1 MPQHRER
8 SGTGADAETIHIVDA
23 FNQLLSRMKVL
34 DDSRQEF
41 VSNVSHELKTPLTSM
56 KVLADSLL
64 AQPDAPAEMYREF
77 LQDITAEIDRENQ
90 IITDLLSLVKMDKK
104 AVDLN
109 VSAVNINEL
118 TELICKRLRP
128 IARKKD
134 VEVEL
139 TSLRP
144 VVAEVDEVKMTLIIS
159 NLVENA
165 IKYNK
170 EHGSVKITLDADHQV
185 FTLEVK
191 DTGIG
196 IPQDSLDKIYERF
209 YRVDKSHSRE
219 IGGTGLGLAITKNAV
234 LMHRGSITVSYLEGG
249 AAYFV
254 ADHVKAAKKA
264 AFIHVDYEKAG
275 YTRALDKDCYLA
287 FDKIFTVSDE
297 VREAFLKAY
306 PELPD
311 KTEVFHNIL
320 NKEEIVR
327 RAEEGEGF
335 TDGFTGMRLLSV
347 GRLTAQK
354 AFEVSVD
361 AMKRLKDAG
370 KNVRWYVLGEGD
382 QRKKLQEQIDALGL
396 TEDFILYGT
405 VNNPYPFMKQADIYV
420 HASRFEGKS
429 IAIQEAQILGK
440 PMVVSDFS
448 RGVNI

>member
-1 MPQHRER
+1 MTAKVYKILFVINTLGQA
-8 SGTGADAETIHIVDA
+8 GAETA
-23 FNQLLSRMKVL
+23 
-34 DDSRQEF
+34 
-41 VSNVSHELKTPLTSM
+41 
-56 KVLADSLL
+56 
-64 AQPDAPAEMYREF
+64 
-77 LQDITAEIDRENQ
+77 
-90 IITDLLSLVKMDKK
+90 LLSLLQTLAREKGEARYEISLYVLTGQGEMASRLPENVRLLNKEYREESVLTAKGRKYLKKTVLKAMFTRGTVVKLFPYLVKNTCAMLGK
-104 AVDLN
+104 
-109 VSAVNINEL
+109 
-118 TELICKRLRP
+118 KRLLP
-128 IARKKD
+128 
-134 VEVEL
+134 
-139 TSLRP
+139 
-144 VVAEVDEVKMTLIIS
+144 
-159 NLVENA
+159 
-165 IKYNK
+165 
-170 EHGSVKITLDADHQV
+170 
-185 FTLEVK
+185 
-191 DTGIG
+191 
-196 IPQDSLDKIYERF
+196 DKLLW
-209 YRVDKSHSRE
+209 RVLSD
-219 IGGTGLGLAITKNAV
+219 GGMVLPEEYDLA
-234 LMHRGSITVSYLEGG
+234 VSYLEGG

-327 RAEEGEGF
+327 RAGEGGGF
-335 TDGFTGMRLLSV
+335 TDGFTGIRLLSV

-396 TEDFILYGT
+396 TEDFILYGA

-440 PMVVSDFS
+440 PMVVSDCS
-448 RGVNI
+448 GNREQVCRGEDGLMCDLTPESLAENITLLLDDEALRRKLGAAAAEKNADAAEEIQKLLSMLKG

>member
-1 MPQHRER
+1 MQRKQNRMAAKHMIAKVYKILFVINTL
-8 SGTGADAETIHIVDA
+8 GQAGAETA
-23 FNQLLSRMKVL
+23 
-34 DDSRQEF
+34 
-41 VSNVSHELKTPLTSM
+41 
-56 KVLADSLL
+56 
-64 AQPDAPAEMYREF
+64 
-77 LQDITAEIDRENQ
+77 
-90 IITDLLSLVKMDKK
+90 LLSLLQTLAREKGEARYEIFLYVLTGQGEMASRLPENVRLLNKGYREESVLTAKGRKYLKKTVLKAMFTRGTIVKLFPYLVKNTCAMLGK
-104 AVDLN
+104 
-109 VSAVNINEL
+109 
-118 TELICKRLRP
+118 KRLLP
-128 IARKKD
+128 
-134 VEVEL
+134 
-139 TSLRP
+139 
-144 VVAEVDEVKMTLIIS
+144 
-159 NLVENA
+159 
-165 IKYNK
+165 
-170 EHGSVKITLDADHQV
+170 
-185 FTLEVK
+185 
-191 DTGIG
+191 
-196 IPQDSLDKIYERF
+196 DKLLW
-209 YRVDKSHSRE
+209 RVLSD
-219 IGGTGLGLAITKNAV
+219 GGMVLPEEYDLA
-234 LMHRGSITVSYLEGG
+234 VSYLEGG
-249 AAYFV
+249 AAYFM

-327 RAEEGEGF
+327 RAGEGGGF
-335 TDGFTGMRLLSV
+335 ADGFTGIRLLSV

-396 TEDFILYGT
+396 TEDFILYGA

-440 PMVVSDFS
+440 PMVVSDCS
-448 RGVNI
+448 GNREQVCRGEDGLMCDLTPESLAENITLLLDDEALRRKLGAAAAEKNADAAEEIQKLLSMLKG

>member
-1 MPQHRER
+1 MIITVYRILFVINTLGQA
-8 SGTGADAETIHIVDA
+8 GAETA
-23 FNQLLSRMKVL
+23 
-34 DDSRQEF
+34 
-41 VSNVSHELKTPLTSM
+41 
-56 KVLADSLL
+56 
-64 AQPDAPAEMYREF
+64 
-77 LQDITAEIDRENQ
+77 
-90 IITDLLSLVKMDKK
+90 LLSLLQTLAREKGEARYEISLYVLTGQGEMASRLPADVRLLNKKYREESVLTAKGRKYLKKTVLKAMFTRATVVKLFPYLVKNTCAMLGK
-104 AVDLN
+104 
-109 VSAVNINEL
+109 
-118 TELICKRLRP
+118 KRLLP
-128 IARKKD
+128 
-134 VEVEL
+134 
-139 TSLRP
+139 
-144 VVAEVDEVKMTLIIS
+144 
-159 NLVENA
+159 
-165 IKYNK
+165 
-170 EHGSVKITLDADHQV
+170 
-185 FTLEVK
+185 
-191 DTGIG
+191 
-196 IPQDSLDKIYERF
+196 DKLLW
-209 YRVDKSHSRE
+209 RVLSD
-219 IGGTGLGLAITKNAV
+219 GGMVLPEEYDLA
-234 LMHRGSITVSYLEGG
+234 VSYLEGG

-396 TEDFILYGT
+396 TEDFILYGA

-440 PMVVSDFS
+440 PMVVSDCS
-448 RGVNI
+448 GNREQVCHGKDGLMCGLTPESLAENIMLLLEDEALRRKLGAAAAKKNADAAEEIQKLLSMLKG

>member
-1 MPQHRER
+1 MQRKQNRMVAKHMTAKVYKILFVINTL
-8 SGTGADAETIHIVDA
+8 GQAGAETA
-23 FNQLLSRMKVL
+23 
-34 DDSRQEF
+34 
-41 VSNVSHELKTPLTSM
+41 
-56 KVLADSLL
+56 
-64 AQPDAPAEMYREF
+64 
-77 LQDITAEIDRENQ
+77 
-90 IITDLLSLVKMDKK
+90 LLSLLQTLAREKGEARYEISLYVLTGQGEMASRLPENVRLLNKEYREESVLTAKGRKYLKKTVLKAMFTRGTVVKLFPYLVKNTCAMLGK
-104 AVDLN
+104 
-109 VSAVNINEL
+109 
-118 TELICKRLRP
+118 KRLLP
-128 IARKKD
+128 
-134 VEVEL
+134 
-139 TSLRP
+139 
-144 VVAEVDEVKMTLIIS
+144 
-159 NLVENA
+159 
-165 IKYNK
+165 
-170 EHGSVKITLDADHQV
+170 
-185 FTLEVK
+185 
-191 DTGIG
+191 
-196 IPQDSLDKIYERF
+196 DKLLW
-209 YRVDKSHSRE
+209 RVLSD
-219 IGGTGLGLAITKNAV
+219 GGMVLPEEYDLA
-234 LMHRGSITVSYLEGG
+234 VSYLEGG

-327 RAEEGEGF
+327 RAGEGGGF
-335 TDGFTGMRLLSV
+335 TDGFTGIRLLSV

-382 QRKKLQEQIDALGL
+382 QRKKLQEQIDAMGL
-396 TEDFILYGT
+396 TEDFILYGA

-440 PMVVSDFS
+440 PMVVSDCS
-448 RGVNI
+448 GNREQVCRGEDGLMCDLTPESLAENITLLLDDEALRRKLGAAAAEKNADAAEEIQKLLSMLKG

>member
-1 MPQHRER
+1 MIITVYRILFVINTLGQA
-8 SGTGADAETIHIVDA
+8 GAETA
-23 FNQLLSRMKVL
+23 
-34 DDSRQEF
+34 
-41 VSNVSHELKTPLTSM
+41 
-56 KVLADSLL
+56 
-64 AQPDAPAEMYREF
+64 
-77 LQDITAEIDRENQ
+77 
-90 IITDLLSLVKMDKK
+90 LLSLLQTLAKEKGEVRYEISLYVLTGQGEMASRLPADVRLLNKKYREESVLTAKGRKYLKKTVLKAMFTRGTVVKLFPYLVKNTCAMLGK
-104 AVDLN
+104 
-109 VSAVNINEL
+109 
-118 TELICKRLRP
+118 KRLLP
-128 IARKKD
+128 
-134 VEVEL
+134 
-139 TSLRP
+139 
-144 VVAEVDEVKMTLIIS
+144 
-159 NLVENA
+159 
-165 IKYNK
+165 
-170 EHGSVKITLDADHQV
+170 
-185 FTLEVK
+185 
-191 DTGIG
+191 
-196 IPQDSLDKIYERF
+196 DKLLW
-209 YRVDKSHSRE
+209 RVLSD
-219 IGGTGLGLAITKNAV
+219 GGMVLPEEYDLA
-234 LMHRGSITVSYLEGG
+234 VSYLEGG

-275 YTRALDKDCYLA
+275 YTRALDKDCYLK

-306 PELPD
+306 PELPE

-335 TDGFTGMRLLSV
+335 TDGFTGIRLLSV

-382 QRKKLQEQIDALGL
+382 QRKKLQEQIDTLGL
-396 TEDFILYGT
+396 TEDFILYGA

-440 PMVVSDFS
+440 PMVVSDCS
-448 RGVNI
+448 GNREQVRHGKDGLMCGLTPESLAENIMLLLEDEALRGKLGAAAAKKNADAAEEIQKLLSMLKG

>member
-1 MPQHRER
+1 MIITVYRILFVINTLGQA
-8 SGTGADAETIHIVDA
+8 GAETA
-23 FNQLLSRMKVL
+23 
-34 DDSRQEF
+34 
-41 VSNVSHELKTPLTSM
+41 
-56 KVLADSLL
+56 
-64 AQPDAPAEMYREF
+64 
-77 LQDITAEIDRENQ
+77 
-90 IITDLLSLVKMDKK
+90 LLSLLQTLAREKGEARYEIFLFVLTGQGEMVSRLPADVRLLNRKYREESVLTAKGRKYLKKTVLKAMFTRATVVKLFPYLVKNTCAMLGK
-104 AVDLN
+104 
-109 VSAVNINEL
+109 
-118 TELICKRLRP
+118 KRLLP
-128 IARKKD
+128 
-134 VEVEL
+134 
-139 TSLRP
+139 
-144 VVAEVDEVKMTLIIS
+144 
-159 NLVENA
+159 
-165 IKYNK
+165 
-170 EHGSVKITLDADHQV
+170 
-185 FTLEVK
+185 
-191 DTGIG
+191 
-196 IPQDSLDKIYERF
+196 DKLLW
-209 YRVDKSHSRE
+209 RVLSD
-219 IGGTGLGLAITKNAV
+219 GGMVLPEEYDLA
-234 LMHRGSITVSYLEGG
+234 VSYLEGG

-396 TEDFILYGT
+396 TEDFILYGA

-440 PMVVSDFS
+440 PMVVSDCS
-448 RGVNI
+448 GNREQVCHGRDGLMCGLTPDSLAENIMLLLEDEALRGKLGAAAAKKNADAAEEIQKLLSMLKG

>member
-1 MPQHRER
+1 MIITVYRILFVINTLGQA
-8 SGTGADAETIHIVDA
+8 GAETA
-23 FNQLLSRMKVL
+23 
-34 DDSRQEF
+34 
-41 VSNVSHELKTPLTSM
+41 
-56 KVLADSLL
+56 
-64 AQPDAPAEMYREF
+64 
-77 LQDITAEIDRENQ
+77 
-90 IITDLLSLVKMDKK
+90 LLSLLQMLAREKGEARYEISLYVLTGQGEMASRLPADVRLLNKKYREESVLTAKGRKYLKKTVLKAMFTRGTVVKLFPYLVKNTCAMLGK
-104 AVDLN
+104 
-109 VSAVNINEL
+109 
-118 TELICKRLRP
+118 KRLLP
-128 IARKKD
+128 
-134 VEVEL
+134 
-139 TSLRP
+139 
-144 VVAEVDEVKMTLIIS
+144 
-159 NLVENA
+159 
-165 IKYNK
+165 
-170 EHGSVKITLDADHQV
+170 
-185 FTLEVK
+185 
-191 DTGIG
+191 
-196 IPQDSLDKIYERF
+196 DKLLW
-209 YRVDKSHSRE
+209 RVLSD
-219 IGGTGLGLAITKNAV
+219 GGMVLPEEYDLA
-234 LMHRGSITVSYLEGG
+234 VSYLEGG

-396 TEDFILYGT
+396 TEDFILYGA
-405 VNNPYPFMKQADIYV
+405 VKNPYPFMKQADIYV

-440 PMVVSDFS
+440 PMVVSDCS
-448 RGVNI
+448 GNREQVCHGRDGLMCGLTPESLAENIMLLLEDEALRGKLGAAAAKKNADAAEEIQKLLSMLKG

>member
-1 MPQHRER
+1 MIITVYRILFVINTLGQA
-8 SGTGADAETIHIVDA
+8 GAETA
-23 FNQLLSRMKVL
+23 
-34 DDSRQEF
+34 
-41 VSNVSHELKTPLTSM
+41 
-56 KVLADSLL
+56 
-64 AQPDAPAEMYREF
+64 
-77 LQDITAEIDRENQ
+77 
-90 IITDLLSLVKMDKK
+90 LLSLLQTLAREKGEARYEISLYVLTGQGEMASRLPADVRLLNKEYREESVLTAKGRKYLKKTVLKAMFTRGTVVKLLPYLVKNTCTMLGK
-104 AVDLN
+104 
-109 VSAVNINEL
+109 
-118 TELICKRLRP
+118 KRLLP
-128 IARKKD
+128 
-134 VEVEL
+134 
-139 TSLRP
+139 
-144 VVAEVDEVKMTLIIS
+144 
-159 NLVENA
+159 
-165 IKYNK
+165 
-170 EHGSVKITLDADHQV
+170 
-185 FTLEVK
+185 
-191 DTGIG
+191 
-196 IPQDSLDKIYERF
+196 DKLLW
-209 YRVDKSHSRE
+209 RVLSD
-219 IGGTGLGLAITKNAV
+219 GGMVLPEEYDLA
-234 LMHRGSITVSYLEGG
+234 VSYLEGG

-306 PELPD
+306 PELPE

-335 TDGFTGMRLLSV
+335 TDGFTGTRLLSV

-382 QRKKLQEQIDALGL
+382 QRKKLQEQIDALRL
-396 TEDFILYGT
+396 TEDFILYGA

-440 PMVVSDFS
+440 PMVVSDCS
-448 RGVNI
+448 GNREQVCHGKDGLMCGLTPESLAENIMLLLEDEALRGKLGAAAAKKNADAAEEIQKLLSMLKG

>member
-1 MPQHRER
+1 MIITVYRILFVINTLGQA
-8 SGTGADAETIHIVDA
+8 GAETA
-23 FNQLLSRMKVL
+23 
-34 DDSRQEF
+34 
-41 VSNVSHELKTPLTSM
+41 
-56 KVLADSLL
+56 
-64 AQPDAPAEMYREF
+64 
-77 LQDITAEIDRENQ
+77 
-90 IITDLLSLVKMDKK
+90 LLSLLQTLAREKGEARYEISLYVLTGQGEMASRLPADVRLLNKKYREESVLTAKGRKYLKKTVLKAMFTRGTVVKLFPYLVKNTCAMLGK
-104 AVDLN
+104 
-109 VSAVNINEL
+109 
-118 TELICKRLRP
+118 KRLLP
-128 IARKKD
+128 
-134 VEVEL
+134 
-139 TSLRP
+139 
-144 VVAEVDEVKMTLIIS
+144 
-159 NLVENA
+159 
-165 IKYNK
+165 
-170 EHGSVKITLDADHQV
+170 
-185 FTLEVK
+185 
-191 DTGIG
+191 
-196 IPQDSLDKIYERF
+196 DKLLW
-209 YRVDKSHSRE
+209 RVLSD
-219 IGGTGLGLAITKNAV
+219 GGMVLPEEYDLA
-234 LMHRGSITVSYLEGG
+234 VSYLEGG

-396 TEDFILYGT
+396 TEDFILYGA

-440 PMVVSDFS
+440 PMVVSDCNGNREQVCHGKDGLMCGLTPDS
-448 RGVNI
+448 LAENIMLLLEDEALRRKLGAAAAKKNADVAEEIQKLLSMLKG

>member
-1 MPQHRER
+1 MIITVYRILFVINTLGQA
-8 SGTGADAETIHIVDA
+8 GAETA
-23 FNQLLSRMKVL
+23 
-34 DDSRQEF
+34 
-41 VSNVSHELKTPLTSM
+41 
-56 KVLADSLL
+56 
-64 AQPDAPAEMYREF
+64 
-77 LQDITAEIDRENQ
+77 
-90 IITDLLSLVKMDKK
+90 LLSLLQTLAREKGEARYEISLYVLTGQGEMASRLPADVRLLNKKYREESVLTAKGRKYLKKTVLKAMFTRGTVVKLFPYLVKNTCAMLGK
-104 AVDLN
+104 
-109 VSAVNINEL
+109 
-118 TELICKRLRP
+118 KRLLP
-128 IARKKD
+128 
-134 VEVEL
+134 
-139 TSLRP
+139 
-144 VVAEVDEVKMTLIIS
+144 
-159 NLVENA
+159 
-165 IKYNK
+165 
-170 EHGSVKITLDADHQV
+170 
-185 FTLEVK
+185 
-191 DTGIG
+191 
-196 IPQDSLDKIYERF
+196 DKLLW
-209 YRVDKSHSRE
+209 RVLSD
-219 IGGTGLGLAITKNAV
+219 GGMVLPEEYDLA
-234 LMHRGSITVSYLEGG
+234 VSYLEGG

-396 TEDFILYGT
+396 TQDFILYGA

-440 PMVVSDFS
+440 PMVVSDCS
-448 RGVNI
+448 GNREQVCHGKDGLMCGLTPDSLAENIMLLLEDEALRGKSGAAAAKKNADAAEEIQKLLSMLKG

>member
-1 MPQHRER
+1 MIITVYRILFVINTLGQA
-8 SGTGADAETIHIVDA
+8 GAETA
-23 FNQLLSRMKVL
+23 
-34 DDSRQEF
+34 
-41 VSNVSHELKTPLTSM
+41 
-56 KVLADSLL
+56 
-64 AQPDAPAEMYREF
+64 
-77 LQDITAEIDRENQ
+77 
-90 IITDLLSLVKMDKK
+90 LLSLLQTLAREKGEARYEISLYVLTGQGEMASRLPADVRLLNKKYREESVLTAKGRKYLKKTVLKAMFTRGTVVKLFPYLVKNTCAMLGK
-104 AVDLN
+104 
-109 VSAVNINEL
+109 
-118 TELICKRLRP
+118 KRLLP
-128 IARKKD
+128 
-134 VEVEL
+134 
-139 TSLRP
+139 
-144 VVAEVDEVKMTLIIS
+144 
-159 NLVENA
+159 
-165 IKYNK
+165 
-170 EHGSVKITLDADHQV
+170 
-185 FTLEVK
+185 
-191 DTGIG
+191 
-196 IPQDSLDKIYERF
+196 DKLLWRILS
-209 YRVDKSHSRE
+209 D
-219 IGGTGLGLAITKNAV
+219 GGMVLPEEYDLA
-234 LMHRGSITVSYLEGG
+234 VSYLEGG

-382 QRKKLQEQIDALGL
+382 QRKRLQEQIDALGL
-396 TEDFILYGT
+396 TEDFILHGA

-440 PMVVSDFS
+440 PMVVSDCS
-448 RGVNI
+448 GNREQVCHGRDGLMCGLTPESLAENIMLLLEDEALRGKLGAAAAKKNADAAEEIQKLLSMLKG

>member
-1 MPQHRER
+1 MIITVYRILFVINTLGQA
-8 SGTGADAETIHIVDA
+8 GAETA
-23 FNQLLSRMKVL
+23 
-34 DDSRQEF
+34 
-41 VSNVSHELKTPLTSM
+41 
-56 KVLADSLL
+56 
-64 AQPDAPAEMYREF
+64 
-77 LQDITAEIDRENQ
+77 
-90 IITDLLSLVKMDKK
+90 LLSLMQTLAREKGEARYEISLYVLTGQGEMASRLPADVRLLNKKYREESVLTAKGRKYLKKTVLKAMFTRGTVVKLFPYLVKNTCAMLGK
-104 AVDLN
+104 
-109 VSAVNINEL
+109 
-118 TELICKRLRP
+118 KRLLP
-128 IARKKD
+128 
-134 VEVEL
+134 
-139 TSLRP
+139 
-144 VVAEVDEVKMTLIIS
+144 
-159 NLVENA
+159 
-165 IKYNK
+165 
-170 EHGSVKITLDADHQV
+170 
-185 FTLEVK
+185 
-191 DTGIG
+191 
-196 IPQDSLDKIYERF
+196 DKLLW
-209 YRVDKSHSRE
+209 RVLSD
-219 IGGTGLGLAITKNAV
+219 GGMVLPEEYDLA
-234 LMHRGSITVSYLEGG
+234 VSYLEGG

-396 TEDFILYGT
+396 TQDFILYGA

-420 HASRFEGKS
+420 HASWFEGKS

-440 PMVVSDFS
+440 PMVVSDCS
-448 RGVNI
+448 GNREQVCHGRDGLMCGLTPDSLAENIMLLLEDEALREKLGAAAAKKNADAAEEIQKLLSMLKG

>member
-1 MPQHRER
+1 MIITVYRILFVINTLGQA
-8 SGTGADAETIHIVDA
+8 GAETA
-23 FNQLLSRMKVL
+23 
-34 DDSRQEF
+34 
-41 VSNVSHELKTPLTSM
+41 
-56 KVLADSLL
+56 
-64 AQPDAPAEMYREF
+64 
-77 LQDITAEIDRENQ
+77 
-90 IITDLLSLVKMDKK
+90 LLSLLQMLAREKGEARYEISLYVLTGQGEMASRLPADVRLLNKKYREESVLTAKGRKYLKKTVLKAMFTRGTVVKLFPYLVKNTCAMLGK
-104 AVDLN
+104 
-109 VSAVNINEL
+109 
-118 TELICKRLRP
+118 KRLLP
-128 IARKKD
+128 
-134 VEVEL
+134 
-139 TSLRP
+139 
-144 VVAEVDEVKMTLIIS
+144 
-159 NLVENA
+159 
-165 IKYNK
+165 
-170 EHGSVKITLDADHQV
+170 
-185 FTLEVK
+185 
-191 DTGIG
+191 
-196 IPQDSLDKIYERF
+196 DKLLW
-209 YRVDKSHSRE
+209 RVLSD
-219 IGGTGLGLAITKNAV
+219 GGMVLPEEYDLA
-234 LMHRGSITVSYLEGG
+234 VSYLEGG

-396 TEDFILYGT
+396 TEDFILYGA

-440 PMVVSDFS
+440 PMVVSDCS
-448 RGVNI
+448 GNREQVCHGRDGLMCGLTPESLAENIMLLLEDEALRGKLGAAAAKKNADAAEEIQKLLSMLKG

>member
-1 MPQHRER
+1 MIITVYRILFVINTLGQA
-8 SGTGADAETIHIVDA
+8 GAETA
-23 FNQLLSRMKVL
+23 
-34 DDSRQEF
+34 
-41 VSNVSHELKTPLTSM
+41 
-56 KVLADSLL
+56 
-64 AQPDAPAEMYREF
+64 
-77 LQDITAEIDRENQ
+77 
-90 IITDLLSLVKMDKK
+90 LLSLLQTLAREKGEARYEISLYVLTGQGEMASRLPADVRLLNKKYREESVLTAKGRTYLKKTVLKAMFTRGTVVKLFPYLVKNTCAMLGK
-104 AVDLN
+104 
-109 VSAVNINEL
+109 
-118 TELICKRLRP
+118 KRLLP
-128 IARKKD
+128 
-134 VEVEL
+134 
-139 TSLRP
+139 
-144 VVAEVDEVKMTLIIS
+144 
-159 NLVENA
+159 
-165 IKYNK
+165 
-170 EHGSVKITLDADHQV
+170 
-185 FTLEVK
+185 
-191 DTGIG
+191 
-196 IPQDSLDKIYERF
+196 DKLLW
-209 YRVDKSHSRE
+209 RVLSD
-219 IGGTGLGLAITKNAV
+219 GGMVLPEEYDLA
-234 LMHRGSITVSYLEGG
+234 VSYLEGG

-396 TEDFILYGT
+396 TEDFILYGA

-440 PMVVSDFS
+440 PMVVSDCS
-448 RGVNI
+448 GNREQVCHGKDGLMCGLTPDSLAENIMLLLEDEALRRKLGAAAAKKNADAAEEIQKLLSMLKG

>member
-1 MPQHRER
+1 MIITVYRILFVINTLGQA
-8 SGTGADAETIHIVDA
+8 GAETA
-23 FNQLLSRMKVL
+23 
-34 DDSRQEF
+34 
-41 VSNVSHELKTPLTSM
+41 
-56 KVLADSLL
+56 
-64 AQPDAPAEMYREF
+64 
-77 LQDITAEIDRENQ
+77 
-90 IITDLLSLVKMDKK
+90 LLSLLQTLAREKGEARYEISLYVLTGQGEMASRLPADVRLLNKKYREESVLTAKGRKYLKKTVLKAMFTRGTVVKLFPYLVKNTCAMLGK
-104 AVDLN
+104 
-109 VSAVNINEL
+109 
-118 TELICKRLRP
+118 KRLLP
-128 IARKKD
+128 
-134 VEVEL
+134 
-139 TSLRP
+139 
-144 VVAEVDEVKMTLIIS
+144 
-159 NLVENA
+159 
-165 IKYNK
+165 
-170 EHGSVKITLDADHQV
+170 
-185 FTLEVK
+185 
-191 DTGIG
+191 
-196 IPQDSLDKIYERF
+196 DKLLW
-209 YRVDKSHSRE
+209 RVLSD
-219 IGGTGLGLAITKNAV
+219 GGMVLPEEYDLA
-234 LMHRGSITVSYLEGG
+234 VSYLEGG

-382 QRKKLQEQIDALGL
+382 QRKKLQEQIDVLGL
-396 TEDFILYGT
+396 TEDFILYGA

-440 PMVVSDFS
+440 PMVVSDCS
-448 RGVNI
+448 GNREQVCHGRDGLMCGLTPESLAENIMLLLEDEALRGKLGAAAAKKNADAAEEIQKLLSMLKG

>member
-1 MPQHRER
+1 MIITVYRILFVINTLGQA
-8 SGTGADAETIHIVDA
+8 GAETA
-23 FNQLLSRMKVL
+23 
-34 DDSRQEF
+34 
-41 VSNVSHELKTPLTSM
+41 
-56 KVLADSLL
+56 
-64 AQPDAPAEMYREF
+64 
-77 LQDITAEIDRENQ
+77 
-90 IITDLLSLVKMDKK
+90 LLSLLQTLAREKGEARYEISLYVLTGQGEMASRLPADVRLLNKKYREESVLTAKGRKYLKKTVLKAMFTRATVVKLFPYLVKNTCAMLGK
-104 AVDLN
+104 
-109 VSAVNINEL
+109 
-118 TELICKRLRP
+118 KRLLP
-128 IARKKD
+128 
-134 VEVEL
+134 
-139 TSLRP
+139 
-144 VVAEVDEVKMTLIIS
+144 
-159 NLVENA
+159 
-165 IKYNK
+165 
-170 EHGSVKITLDADHQV
+170 
-185 FTLEVK
+185 
-191 DTGIG
+191 
-196 IPQDSLDKIYERF
+196 DKLLW
-209 YRVDKSHSRE
+209 RVLSD
-219 IGGTGLGLAITKNAV
+219 GGMVLSEEYDLA
-234 LMHRGSITVSYLEGG
+234 VSYLEGG

-396 TEDFILYGT
+396 TEDFILYGA

-440 PMVVSDFS
+440 PMVVSDCS
-448 RGVNI
+448 GNREQVCHGKDGLMCGLTPDSLAENIMLLLEDEALRGKLGAAAAKKNADAAEEIQKLLSMLKG

>member
-1 MPQHRER
+1 MQRKQNRMVAKHMIAKVYKILFVINTL
-8 SGTGADAETIHIVDA
+8 GQAGAETA
-23 FNQLLSRMKVL
+23 
-34 DDSRQEF
+34 
-41 VSNVSHELKTPLTSM
+41 
-56 KVLADSLL
+56 
-64 AQPDAPAEMYREF
+64 
-77 LQDITAEIDRENQ
+77 
-90 IITDLLSLVKMDKK
+90 LLSLLQTLAREKGEARYEIFLYVLTGQGEMASRLPENVRLLNKGYREESVLTAKGRKYLKKTVLKAMFTRGTIVKLFPYLVKNTCAMLGK
-104 AVDLN
+104 
-109 VSAVNINEL
+109 
-118 TELICKRLRP
+118 KRLLP
-128 IARKKD
+128 
-134 VEVEL
+134 
-139 TSLRP
+139 
-144 VVAEVDEVKMTLIIS
+144 
-159 NLVENA
+159 
-165 IKYNK
+165 
-170 EHGSVKITLDADHQV
+170 
-185 FTLEVK
+185 
-191 DTGIG
+191 
-196 IPQDSLDKIYERF
+196 DKLLW
-209 YRVDKSHSRE
+209 RVLSD
-219 IGGTGLGLAITKNAV
+219 GGMVLPEEYDLA
-234 LMHRGSITVSYLEGG
+234 VSYLEGG
-249 AAYFV
+249 AAYFM

-327 RAEEGEGF
+327 RAGEGGGF
-335 TDGFTGMRLLSV
+335 ADGFTGIRLLSV

-396 TEDFILYGT
+396 TEDFILYGA

-440 PMVVSDFS
+440 PMVVSDCS
-448 RGVNI
+448 GNREQVCRGEDGLMCDLTPESLAENITLLLDDEALRRKLGAAAAEKNADAAEEIQKLLSMLKG

>member
-1 MPQHRER
+1 MIITVYRILFVINTLGQA
-8 SGTGADAETIHIVDA
+8 GAETA
-23 FNQLLSRMKVL
+23 
-34 DDSRQEF
+34 
-41 VSNVSHELKTPLTSM
+41 
-56 KVLADSLL
+56 
-64 AQPDAPAEMYREF
+64 
-77 LQDITAEIDRENQ
+77 
-90 IITDLLSLVKMDKK
+90 LLSLLQTLAREKGEARYEISLYVLTGQGEMASRLPADVRLLNKKYREESVLTAKGRKYLKKTVLKAMFTRGTVVKLFPYLVKNTCAMLGK
-104 AVDLN
+104 
-109 VSAVNINEL
+109 
-118 TELICKRLRP
+118 KRLLP
-128 IARKKD
+128 
-134 VEVEL
+134 
-139 TSLRP
+139 
-144 VVAEVDEVKMTLIIS
+144 
-159 NLVENA
+159 
-165 IKYNK
+165 
-170 EHGSVKITLDADHQV
+170 
-185 FTLEVK
+185 
-191 DTGIG
+191 
-196 IPQDSLDKIYERF
+196 DKLLW
-209 YRVDKSHSRE
+209 RVLSD
-219 IGGTGLGLAITKNAV
+219 GGMVLPEEYDLA
-234 LMHRGSITVSYLEGG
+234 VSYLEGG

-335 TDGFTGMRLLSV
+335 TDDFHGMRLLSV

-382 QRKKLQEQIDALGL
+382 QRKKLQEQIDTLGL
-396 TEDFILYGT
+396 TENFILYGA

-440 PMVVSDFS
+440 PMVVSDCS
-448 RGVNI
+448 GNREQVCHGKDGLMCGLTPESLAENIMLLLEDEALRGKLGAAAAKKNADAAEEIQKLLSMLKG

>member
-1 MPQHRER
+1 MVAKHMTAKVYKILFVINTLGQA
-8 SGTGADAETIHIVDA
+8 GAETA
-23 FNQLLSRMKVL
+23 
-34 DDSRQEF
+34 
-41 VSNVSHELKTPLTSM
+41 
-56 KVLADSLL
+56 
-64 AQPDAPAEMYREF
+64 
-77 LQDITAEIDRENQ
+77 
-90 IITDLLSLVKMDKK
+90 LLSLLQTLAREKGEARYEISLYVLTGQGEMASRLPENVRLLNKEYREESVLTAKGRKYLKKTVLKAMFTRGTVVKLFPYLVKNTCAMLGK
-104 AVDLN
+104 
-109 VSAVNINEL
+109 
-118 TELICKRLRP
+118 KRLLP
-128 IARKKD
+128 
-134 VEVEL
+134 
-139 TSLRP
+139 
-144 VVAEVDEVKMTLIIS
+144 
-159 NLVENA
+159 
-165 IKYNK
+165 
-170 EHGSVKITLDADHQV
+170 
-185 FTLEVK
+185 
-191 DTGIG
+191 
-196 IPQDSLDKIYERF
+196 DKLLW
-209 YRVDKSHSRE
+209 RVLSD
-219 IGGTGLGLAITKNAV
+219 GGMVLPEEYDLA
-234 LMHRGSITVSYLEGG
+234 VSYLEGG

-327 RAEEGEGF
+327 RAGEGGGF
-335 TDGFTGMRLLSV
+335 TDGFTGIRLLSV

-396 TEDFILYGT
+396 TEDFILYGA

-440 PMVVSDFS
+440 PMVVSDCS
-448 RGVNI
+448 GNREQVCRGEDGLMCDLTPESLAENITLLLDDEALRRKLGAAAAEKNADAAEEIQKLLSMLKG

>member
-1 MPQHRER
+1 MIITVYRILFVINTLGQA
-8 SGTGADAETIHIVDA
+8 GAETA
-23 FNQLLSRMKVL
+23 
-34 DDSRQEF
+34 
-41 VSNVSHELKTPLTSM
+41 
-56 KVLADSLL
+56 
-64 AQPDAPAEMYREF
+64 
-77 LQDITAEIDRENQ
+77 
-90 IITDLLSLVKMDKK
+90 LLSLLQTLAREKGEARYEISLYVLMGQGEMASRLPADVRLLNKKYREESVLTAKGRKYLKKTVLKAMFTRGTVVKLFPYLVKNTCAMLGK
-104 AVDLN
+104 
-109 VSAVNINEL
+109 
-118 TELICKRLRP
+118 KRLLP
-128 IARKKD
+128 
-134 VEVEL
+134 
-139 TSLRP
+139 
-144 VVAEVDEVKMTLIIS
+144 
-159 NLVENA
+159 
-165 IKYNK
+165 
-170 EHGSVKITLDADHQV
+170 
-185 FTLEVK
+185 
-191 DTGIG
+191 
-196 IPQDSLDKIYERF
+196 DKLLW
-209 YRVDKSHSRE
+209 RVLSD
-219 IGGTGLGLAITKNAV
+219 GGMVLPEEYDLA
-234 LMHRGSITVSYLEGG
+234 VSYLEGG

-275 YTRALDKDCYLA
+275 YTRALDKDCYLT

-382 QRKKLQEQIDALGL
+382 QRKKLQEQIDVLGL
-396 TEDFILYGT
+396 TEDFILYGA

-440 PMVVSDFS
+440 PMVVSDCS
-448 RGVNI
+448 GNREQVCHGKDGLMCGLTPDSLAENIMLLLEDEALRGKLGAAAAKKNADAAEEIQKLLSMLKG

>member
-1 MPQHRER
+1 MIITVYRILFVINTLGQA
-8 SGTGADAETIHIVDA
+8 GAETA
-23 FNQLLSRMKVL
+23 
-34 DDSRQEF
+34 
-41 VSNVSHELKTPLTSM
+41 
-56 KVLADSLL
+56 
-64 AQPDAPAEMYREF
+64 
-77 LQDITAEIDRENQ
+77 
-90 IITDLLSLVKMDKK
+90 LLSLMQTLAREKGEARYEISLYVLTGQGEMASRLPADVRLLNKKYREESVLTAKGRKYLKKTVLKAMFTRGTVVKLFPYLVKNTCAMLGK
-104 AVDLN
+104 
-109 VSAVNINEL
+109 
-118 TELICKRLRP
+118 KRLLP
-128 IARKKD
+128 
-134 VEVEL
+134 
-139 TSLRP
+139 
-144 VVAEVDEVKMTLIIS
+144 
-159 NLVENA
+159 
-165 IKYNK
+165 
-170 EHGSVKITLDADHQV
+170 
-185 FTLEVK
+185 
-191 DTGIG
+191 
-196 IPQDSLDKIYERF
+196 DKLLW
-209 YRVDKSHSRE
+209 RVLSD
-219 IGGTGLGLAITKNAV
+219 GGMVLPEEYDLA
-234 LMHRGSITVSYLEGG
+234 VSYLEGG

-396 TEDFILYGT
+396 TQDFILYGA

-440 PMVVSDFS
+440 PMVVSDCS
-448 RGVNI
+448 GNREQVCHGKDGLMCGLTPDSLAENIMLLLEDEALREKLGAAAAKKNADAAEEIQKLLSMLKG

>member
-1 MPQHRER
+1 MIITVYRILFVINTLGQA
-8 SGTGADAETIHIVDA
+8 GAETA
-23 FNQLLSRMKVL
+23 
-34 DDSRQEF
+34 
-41 VSNVSHELKTPLTSM
+41 
-56 KVLADSLL
+56 
-64 AQPDAPAEMYREF
+64 
-77 LQDITAEIDRENQ
+77 
-90 IITDLLSLVKMDKK
+90 LLSLLQTLAREKGEARYEISLYVLTGQGEMASRLPADVRLLNKKYREESVLTAKGRKYLKKTVLKAMFTRATVVKLFPYLVKNTCAMLGK
-104 AVDLN
+104 
-109 VSAVNINEL
+109 
-118 TELICKRLRP
+118 KRLLP
-128 IARKKD
+128 
-134 VEVEL
+134 
-139 TSLRP
+139 
-144 VVAEVDEVKMTLIIS
+144 
-159 NLVENA
+159 
-165 IKYNK
+165 
-170 EHGSVKITLDADHQV
+170 
-185 FTLEVK
+185 
-191 DTGIG
+191 
-196 IPQDSLDKIYERF
+196 DKLLW
-209 YRVDKSHSRE
+209 RVLSD
-219 IGGTGLGLAITKNAV
+219 GGMVLPEEYDLA
-234 LMHRGSITVSYLEGG
+234 VSYLEGG

-382 QRKKLQEQIDALGL
+382 QHKRLQEQIDALGL
-396 TEDFILYGT
+396 TEDFILYGA

-440 PMVVSDFS
+440 PMVVSDCS
-448 RGVNI
+448 GNREQVCHGRDGLMCGLTPDSLAENIMLLLEDEALRGKLGAAAAKKNADAAEEIQKLLSMLKG

>member
-1 MPQHRER
+1 MQTRKNRMVVRHMIITVYRILFVINTL
-8 SGTGADAETIHIVDA
+8 GQAGAETA
-23 FNQLLSRMKVL
+23 
-34 DDSRQEF
+34 
-41 VSNVSHELKTPLTSM
+41 
-56 KVLADSLL
+56 
-64 AQPDAPAEMYREF
+64 
-77 LQDITAEIDRENQ
+77 
-90 IITDLLSLVKMDKK
+90 LLSLLQTLAKEKGEAVYEISLYVLTGQGEMVSRLPEGVRLLNKEYREESVLTAKGRKYLKKTAIKAMFTRGTIVKLFPYLVKNTCAMLGK
-104 AVDLN
+104 
-109 VSAVNINEL
+109 
-118 TELICKRLRP
+118 KRLLP
-128 IARKKD
+128 
-134 VEVEL
+134 
-139 TSLRP
+139 
-144 VVAEVDEVKMTLIIS
+144 
-159 NLVENA
+159 
-165 IKYNK
+165 
-170 EHGSVKITLDADHQV
+170 
-185 FTLEVK
+185 
-191 DTGIG
+191 
-196 IPQDSLDKIYERF
+196 DKLLW
-209 YRVDKSHSRE
+209 RVLSD
-219 IGGTGLGLAITKNAV
+219 GGMVLPEEYDLA
-234 LMHRGSITVSYLEGG
+234 VSYLEGG

-275 YTRALDKDCYLA
+275 YTRALDKDCYLK

-306 PELPD
+306 PELPE

-327 RAEEGEGF
+327 RAEEGGGF

-396 TEDFILYGT
+396 TDDFILYGA
-405 VNNPYPFMKQADIYV
+405 VNNPYPFIKQADIYV

-440 PMVVSDFS
+440 PMVVSDCS
-448 RGVNI
+448 GNREQVRHGKDGLMCELTPESLAEKITLLLEDEALRRKLGAAAAKKNADAAEEIQKLLSMLKG

>member
-1 MPQHRER
+1 MIITVYRILFVINTLGQA
-8 SGTGADAETIHIVDA
+8 GAETA
-23 FNQLLSRMKVL
+23 
-34 DDSRQEF
+34 
-41 VSNVSHELKTPLTSM
+41 
-56 KVLADSLL
+56 
-64 AQPDAPAEMYREF
+64 
-77 LQDITAEIDRENQ
+77 
-90 IITDLLSLVKMDKK
+90 LLSLLQTLAREKGEARYEISLYVLTGQGEMASRLPADVRLLNKKYREESVLTAKGRKYLKKTVLKAMFTRGTVVKLFPYLVKNTCAMLGK
-104 AVDLN
+104 
-109 VSAVNINEL
+109 
-118 TELICKRLRP
+118 KRLLP
-128 IARKKD
+128 
-134 VEVEL
+134 
-139 TSLRP
+139 
-144 VVAEVDEVKMTLIIS
+144 
-159 NLVENA
+159 
-165 IKYNK
+165 
-170 EHGSVKITLDADHQV
+170 
-185 FTLEVK
+185 
-191 DTGIG
+191 
-196 IPQDSLDKIYERF
+196 DKLLW
-209 YRVDKSHSRE
+209 RVLSD
-219 IGGTGLGLAITKNAV
+219 GGMVLPEEYDLA
-234 LMHRGSITVSYLEGG
+234 VSYLEGG

-382 QRKKLQEQIDALGL
+382 QRKKLQEQIDVLGL
-396 TEDFILYGT
+396 TEDFILYGA

-440 PMVVSDFS
+440 PMVVSDCS
-448 RGVNI
+448 GNREQVCHGRDGLMCGLTPDSLAENIMLLLEDEALRGKLGAAAAKKNADAAEEIQKLLSMLKG

>member
-1 MPQHRER
+1 MIITVYRILFVINTLGQA
-8 SGTGADAETIHIVDA
+8 GAETA
-23 FNQLLSRMKVL
+23 FL
-34 DDSRQEF
+34 
-41 VSNVSHELKTPLTSM
+41 
-56 KVLADSLL
+56 SLL
-64 AQPDAPAEMYREF
+64 QTLAREKGEARYEISLYVLTGQGEMVSRLPADVRLLNKKYREESV
-77 LQDITAEIDRENQ
+77 LTAKGRKYLKK
-90 IITDLLSLVKMDKK
+90 TVLKAMFTRGTVVKLFPYLVKNTCAMLGK
-104 AVDLN
+104 
-109 VSAVNINEL
+109 
-118 TELICKRLRP
+118 KRLLP
-128 IARKKD
+128 
-134 VEVEL
+134 
-139 TSLRP
+139 
-144 VVAEVDEVKMTLIIS
+144 
-159 NLVENA
+159 
-165 IKYNK
+165 
-170 EHGSVKITLDADHQV
+170 
-185 FTLEVK
+185 
-191 DTGIG
+191 
-196 IPQDSLDKIYERF
+196 DKLLW
-209 YRVDKSHSRE
+209 RVLSD
-219 IGGTGLGLAITKNAV
+219 GGMVLPEEYDLA
-234 LMHRGSITVSYLEGG
+234 VSYLEGG

-382 QRKKLQEQIDALGL
+382 QRKKLQEQIDVLGL
-396 TEDFILYGT
+396 TEDFILYGA

-440 PMVVSDFS
+440 PMVVSDCS
-448 RGVNI
+448 GNREQVCHGKDGLMCGLTPDSLAENIMLLLEDEALRGKLGAAAAKKNADAAEEIQKLLSMLKG

>member
-1 MPQHRER
+1 MIITVYRILFVINTLGQA
-8 SGTGADAETIHIVDA
+8 GAETA
-23 FNQLLSRMKVL
+23 
-34 DDSRQEF
+34 
-41 VSNVSHELKTPLTSM
+41 
-56 KVLADSLL
+56 
-64 AQPDAPAEMYREF
+64 
-77 LQDITAEIDRENQ
+77 
-90 IITDLLSLVKMDKK
+90 LLSLLQTLAREKGEARYEISLYVLTGQGEMASRLPADVRLLNKKYREESVLTAKGRKYLKKTVLKAMFTRGTVVKLFPYLVKNTCAMLGK
-104 AVDLN
+104 
-109 VSAVNINEL
+109 
-118 TELICKRLRP
+118 KRLLP
-128 IARKKD
+128 
-134 VEVEL
+134 
-139 TSLRP
+139 
-144 VVAEVDEVKMTLIIS
+144 
-159 NLVENA
+159 
-165 IKYNK
+165 
-170 EHGSVKITLDADHQV
+170 
-185 FTLEVK
+185 
-191 DTGIG
+191 
-196 IPQDSLDKIYERF
+196 DKLLW
-209 YRVDKSHSRE
+209 RVLSD
-219 IGGTGLGLAITKNAV
+219 GGMVLPEEYDLA
-234 LMHRGSITVSYLEGG
+234 VSYLEGG

-306 PELPD
+306 QELPD

-354 AFEVSVD
+354 ALEVSVD

-382 QRKKLQEQIDALGL
+382 QRKKLQEQIDVLGL
-396 TEDFILYGT
+396 TEDFILYGA

-440 PMVVSDFS
+440 PMVVSDCS
-448 RGVNI
+448 GNREQVCHGKDGLMCGLTPDSLAENIMLLLEDEALRGKLGAAAAKKNADAAEEIQKLLSMLKG

>member
-1 MPQHRER
+1 MIITVYRILFVINTLGQA
-8 SGTGADAETIHIVDA
+8 GAETA
-23 FNQLLSRMKVL
+23 
-34 DDSRQEF
+34 
-41 VSNVSHELKTPLTSM
+41 
-56 KVLADSLL
+56 
-64 AQPDAPAEMYREF
+64 
-77 LQDITAEIDRENQ
+77 
-90 IITDLLSLVKMDKK
+90 LLSLLQTLAREKGEARYEISLYVLTGQGEMVSRLPADVRLLNKKYREESVLTAKGRKYLKKTVLKAMFTRATVVKLFPYLVKNTCAMLGK
-104 AVDLN
+104 
-109 VSAVNINEL
+109 
-118 TELICKRLRP
+118 KRLLP
-128 IARKKD
+128 
-134 VEVEL
+134 
-139 TSLRP
+139 
-144 VVAEVDEVKMTLIIS
+144 
-159 NLVENA
+159 
-165 IKYNK
+165 
-170 EHGSVKITLDADHQV
+170 
-185 FTLEVK
+185 
-191 DTGIG
+191 
-196 IPQDSLDKIYERF
+196 DKLLW
-209 YRVDKSHSRE
+209 RVLSD
-219 IGGTGLGLAITKNAV
+219 GGMVLPEEYDLA
-234 LMHRGSITVSYLEGG
+234 VSYLEGG

-396 TEDFILYGT
+396 TEDFILYGA

-440 PMVVSDFS
+440 PMVVSDCS
-448 RGVNI
+448 GNREQVCHGKDGLMCGLTPDSLAENIMLLLEDEALRRKLGAAATKKNADAAEEIQKLLSMLKG

>member
-1 MPQHRER
+1 MIITVYRILFVINTLGQA
-8 SGTGADAETIHIVDA
+8 GAETA
-23 FNQLLSRMKVL
+23 
-34 DDSRQEF
+34 
-41 VSNVSHELKTPLTSM
+41 
-56 KVLADSLL
+56 
-64 AQPDAPAEMYREF
+64 
-77 LQDITAEIDRENQ
+77 
-90 IITDLLSLVKMDKK
+90 LLSLLQTLAREKGEARYEISLYVLTGQGEMASRLPADVRLLNKKYREESVLTAKGRKYLKKTVLKAMFTRATVVKLFPYLVKNTCAMLGK
-104 AVDLN
+104 
-109 VSAVNINEL
+109 
-118 TELICKRLRP
+118 KRLLP
-128 IARKKD
+128 
-134 VEVEL
+134 
-139 TSLRP
+139 
-144 VVAEVDEVKMTLIIS
+144 
-159 NLVENA
+159 
-165 IKYNK
+165 
-170 EHGSVKITLDADHQV
+170 
-185 FTLEVK
+185 
-191 DTGIG
+191 
-196 IPQDSLDKIYERF
+196 DKLLW
-209 YRVDKSHSRE
+209 RVLSD
-219 IGGTGLGLAITKNAV
+219 GGMVLPEEYDLA
-234 LMHRGSITVSYLEGG
+234 VSYLEGG

-396 TEDFILYGT
+396 TEDFILYGA

-440 PMVVSDFS
+440 PMVVSDCS
-448 RGVNI
+448 GNREQVCHGKDGLMCGLTPDSLAENIMLLLEDEALRGKLGAAAAKKNADAAEEIQKLLSMLKG

>member
-1 MPQHRER
+1 MIITVYRILFVINTLGQA
-8 SGTGADAETIHIVDA
+8 GAETA
-23 FNQLLSRMKVL
+23 
-34 DDSRQEF
+34 
-41 VSNVSHELKTPLTSM
+41 
-56 KVLADSLL
+56 
-64 AQPDAPAEMYREF
+64 
-77 LQDITAEIDRENQ
+77 
-90 IITDLLSLVKMDKK
+90 LLSLLQTLAREKGEARYEISLYVLTGQGEMASRLPADVRLLNKKYREESVLTAKGRKYLKKTVLKAMFTRGTVVKLLPYLVKNTCTMLGK
-104 AVDLN
+104 
-109 VSAVNINEL
+109 
-118 TELICKRLRP
+118 KRLLP
-128 IARKKD
+128 
-134 VEVEL
+134 
-139 TSLRP
+139 
-144 VVAEVDEVKMTLIIS
+144 
-159 NLVENA
+159 
-165 IKYNK
+165 
-170 EHGSVKITLDADHQV
+170 
-185 FTLEVK
+185 
-191 DTGIG
+191 
-196 IPQDSLDKIYERF
+196 DKLLW
-209 YRVDKSHSRE
+209 RVLSD
-219 IGGTGLGLAITKNAV
+219 GGMVLPEEYDLA
-234 LMHRGSITVSYLEGG
+234 VSYLEGG

-306 PELPD
+306 PELPE

-335 TDGFTGMRLLSV
+335 TDGFTGTRLLSV

-382 QRKKLQEQIDALGL
+382 QRKKLQEQIDALRL
-396 TEDFILYGT
+396 TEDFILYGA

-440 PMVVSDFS
+440 PMVVSDCS
-448 RGVNI
+448 GNREQVCHGKDGLMCGLTPESLAENIMLLLEDEALRGKLGAAAAKKNADAAEEIQKLLSMLKG

>member
-1 MPQHRER
+1 MIITVYR
-8 SGTGADAETIHIVDA
+8 I
-23 FNQLLSRMKVL
+23 L
-34 DDSRQEF
+34 F
-41 VSNVSHELKTPLTSM
+41 VINTLGQ
-56 KVLADSLL
+56 AG
-64 AQPDAPAEMYREF
+64 AEM
-77 LQDITAEIDRENQ
+77 A
-90 IITDLLSLVKMDKK
+90 LLSLLQTLAREKGEARYEISLYVLTGQGEMASRLPADVRLLNKKYREESVLTAKGRKYLKKTVLKAMFTRGTVVKLFPYLVKNTCAMLGK
-104 AVDLN
+104 
-109 VSAVNINEL
+109 
-118 TELICKRLRP
+118 KRLLP
-128 IARKKD
+128 
-134 VEVEL
+134 
-139 TSLRP
+139 
-144 VVAEVDEVKMTLIIS
+144 
-159 NLVENA
+159 
-165 IKYNK
+165 
-170 EHGSVKITLDADHQV
+170 
-185 FTLEVK
+185 
-191 DTGIG
+191 
-196 IPQDSLDKIYERF
+196 DKLLW
-209 YRVDKSHSRE
+209 RVLSD
-219 IGGTGLGLAITKNAV
+219 GGMVLPEEYDLA
-234 LMHRGSITVSYLEGG
+234 VSYLEGG

-306 PELPD
+306 PELPE

-335 TDGFTGMRLLSV
+335 TDGFTGIRLLSV

-382 QRKKLQEQIDALGL
+382 QRKKLQEQIDTLGL
-396 TEDFILYGT
+396 TEDFILYGA

-440 PMVVSDFS
+440 PMVVSDCS
-448 RGVNI
+448 GNREQVCHGKDGLMCGLTPESLAENIMLLLEDEALRRKLGTAAAEKNADAAEEIQKLLSMLKG

>member
-1 MPQHRER
+1 MIITVYRILFVINTLGQA
-8 SGTGADAETIHIVDA
+8 GAETA
-23 FNQLLSRMKVL
+23 
-34 DDSRQEF
+34 
-41 VSNVSHELKTPLTSM
+41 
-56 KVLADSLL
+56 
-64 AQPDAPAEMYREF
+64 
-77 LQDITAEIDRENQ
+77 
-90 IITDLLSLVKMDKK
+90 LLSLLQTLAREKGEARYEISLYVLTGQGEMASRLPADVRLLNKKYREESVLTAKGRKYLKKTVLKAMFTRGTVVKLFPYLVKNTCAMLGK
-104 AVDLN
+104 
-109 VSAVNINEL
+109 
-118 TELICKRLRP
+118 KRLLP
-128 IARKKD
+128 
-134 VEVEL
+134 
-139 TSLRP
+139 
-144 VVAEVDEVKMTLIIS
+144 
-159 NLVENA
+159 
-165 IKYNK
+165 
-170 EHGSVKITLDADHQV
+170 
-185 FTLEVK
+185 
-191 DTGIG
+191 
-196 IPQDSLDKIYERF
+196 DKLLW
-209 YRVDKSHSRE
+209 RVLSD
-219 IGGTGLGLAITKNAV
+219 GGMVLPEEYDLA
-234 LMHRGSITVSYLEGG
+234 VSYLEGG

-396 TEDFILYGT
+396 TEDFILYGA

-440 PMVVSDFS
+440 PMVVSDCS
-448 RGVNI
+448 GNREQVCHGRDGLMCGLTPDSLAENIMLLLEDEALRGKSGAAAAKKNADAAEEIQKLLSMLKG

>member
-1 MPQHRER
+1 MIITVYRILFVINTLGQA
-8 SGTGADAETIHIVDA
+8 GAETA
-23 FNQLLSRMKVL
+23 
-34 DDSRQEF
+34 
-41 VSNVSHELKTPLTSM
+41 
-56 KVLADSLL
+56 
-64 AQPDAPAEMYREF
+64 
-77 LQDITAEIDRENQ
+77 
-90 IITDLLSLVKMDKK
+90 LLSLLQTLAREKGEARYEISLYVLTGQGEMVSRLPADVRLLNKKYREESVLTAKGRKYLKKTVLKAMFTRATVVKLFPYLVKNTCAMLGKKRILPDKLLWR
-104 AVDLN
+104 VLSDGGMVLSEEYDL
-109 VSAVNINEL
+109 A
-118 TELICKRLRP
+118 
-128 IARKKD
+128 
-134 VEVEL
+134 
-139 TSLRP
+139 
-144 VVAEVDEVKMTLIIS
+144 
-159 NLVENA
+159 
-165 IKYNK
+165 
-170 EHGSVKITLDADHQV
+170 
-185 FTLEVK
+185 
-191 DTGIG
+191 
-196 IPQDSLDKIYERF
+196 
-209 YRVDKSHSRE
+209 
-219 IGGTGLGLAITKNAV
+219 
-234 LMHRGSITVSYLEGG
+234 VSYLEGG

-396 TEDFILYGT
+396 TEDFILYGA

-440 PMVVSDFS
+440 PMVVSDCS
-448 RGVNI
+448 GNREQVCHGKDGLMCGLTPDSLAENIMLLLEDETLRGKLGAAAAKKNANAAEEIQKLLSMLKG

>member
-1 MPQHRER
+1 MIITVYRILFVINTLGQA
-8 SGTGADAETIHIVDA
+8 GAETA
-23 FNQLLSRMKVL
+23 
-34 DDSRQEF
+34 
-41 VSNVSHELKTPLTSM
+41 
-56 KVLADSLL
+56 
-64 AQPDAPAEMYREF
+64 
-77 LQDITAEIDRENQ
+77 
-90 IITDLLSLVKMDKK
+90 LLSLLQTLAREKGEARYEISLYVLTGQGEMVSRLPADVRLLNKKYREESVLTAKGRKYLKKTVLKAMFTRATVVKLFPYLVKNTCAMLGK
-104 AVDLN
+104 
-109 VSAVNINEL
+109 
-118 TELICKRLRP
+118 KRLLP
-128 IARKKD
+128 
-134 VEVEL
+134 
-139 TSLRP
+139 
-144 VVAEVDEVKMTLIIS
+144 
-159 NLVENA
+159 
-165 IKYNK
+165 
-170 EHGSVKITLDADHQV
+170 
-185 FTLEVK
+185 
-191 DTGIG
+191 
-196 IPQDSLDKIYERF
+196 DKLLW
-209 YRVDKSHSRE
+209 RVLSD
-219 IGGTGLGLAITKNAV
+219 GGMVLPEEYDLA
-234 LMHRGSITVSYLEGG
+234 VSYLEGG

-382 QRKKLQEQIDALGL
+382 QRKKLQEQIDVLGL
-396 TEDFILYGT
+396 TEDFILYGA

-440 PMVVSDFS
+440 PMVVSDCS
-448 RGVNI
+448 GNREQVCHGRDGLMCGLTPDSLAENIMLLLEDEALRGKLGAAAAKKNADAAEEIQKLLSMLKG